1 MCLYIFYDTT
11 VLYSLIMLTA
21 LQPVSAASGRGMEET
36 RAHSLLFP
44 LLAVRAVQSTGRAA
58 LVAEKRKACKATPSL
73 PAAIVSG
80 RGQWAWLIL

>member
-1 MCLYIFYDTT
+1 MSIHCFIFYDTT

-44 LLAVRAVQSTGRAA
+44 LLAVRAVQSTGTAA
-58 LVAEKRKACKATPSL
+58 LVAEKRKATPSL

-80 RGQWAWLIL
+80 RGQWA